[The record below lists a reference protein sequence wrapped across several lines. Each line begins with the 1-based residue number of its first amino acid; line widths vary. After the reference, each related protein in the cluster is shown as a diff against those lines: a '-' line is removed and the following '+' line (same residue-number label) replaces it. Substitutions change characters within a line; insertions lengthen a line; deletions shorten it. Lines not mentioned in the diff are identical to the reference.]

1 MPDALIWTAFAM
13 GLAGGPHCLAMC
25 AAPCGAIIGGTGP
38 RARRDRPDGPRVQ
51 WMAVAPASGAHAVSG
66 SGTETVACSGSD
78 GPGGTAA
85 RAAWFHLARLAG
97 YALAGATAAL
107 AMDRLAWLT
116 QQSAALRPVWT
127 LLHVGMLAWGVLM
140 ALQARQ
146 PVWVERAGRAAW
158 ARLGPAVRAPGG
170 AAAAGL
176 AWALMPCGLLYS
188 ALLVAAL
195 GGGALQGAAA
205 MAAFGVG
212 GGAWLL
218 CGAWAWRRLRSRVD
232 AARATWGTRIAGVL
246 LAAVAGWALWMD
258 AAHRSMELW
267 CR

>member
-25 AAPCGAIIGGTGP
+25 AAPCGAIIGGADAG
-38 RARRDRPDGPRVQ
+38 AGRRDGLRVQ
-51 WMAVAPASGAHAVSG
+51 WMAVAPVAGPQTGGAAG
-66 SGTETVACSGSD
+66 ARAGIA
-78 GPGGTAA
+78 GPGGGVV

-116 QQSAALRPVWT
+116 QQSAALRPAWT
-127 LLHVGMLAWGVLM
+127 LLHVAMLAWGVLM

-146 PVWVERAGRAAW
+146 PAWVERAGRSAW
-158 ARLGPAVRAPGG
+158 ARLGPVVRAPGG
-170 AAAAGL
+170 VAAAGL

-195 GGGALQGAAA
+195 GGGAAQGAAA
-205 MAAFGVG
+205 MAAFGLGSGLWLVG
-212 GGAWLL
+212 GS
-218 CGAWAWRRLRSRVD
+218 WAWRRLRSRVD

-258 AAHRSMELW
+258 TARRAMELW

>member
-1 MPDALIWTAFAM
+1 MPDALVWTAFAM

-25 AAPCGAIIGGTGP
+25 AAPCAALIGGPGRSAAAEGAP
-38 RARRDRPDGPRVQ
+38 VR
-51 WMAVAPASGAHAVSG
+51 WMAVPV
-66 SGTETVACSGSD
+66 
-78 GPGGTAA
+78 GGGGAA
-85 RAAWFHLARLAG
+85 RAALPPGGAPPATAVRTAYFHLARLAG
-97 YALAGATAAL
+97 YATAGAAAAL

-127 LLHVGMLAWGVLM
+127 LLHVGMLAWGLLM

-146 PVWVERAGRAAW
+146 PAWVERAGRAVW
-158 ARLGPAVRAPGG
+158 ARIGPRVRAPGG
-170 AAAAGL
+170 VAAAGL

-195 GGGALQGAAA
+195 GGSPWRGAAA

-212 GGAWLL
+212 GMLWLV
-218 CGAWAWRRLRSRVD
+218 GGTWAWRRLRSRVD
-232 AARATWGTRIAGVL
+232 AARATWGTRVAGAL
-246 LAAVAGWALWMD
+246 LVAVAAWALWMD
-258 AAHRSMELW
+258 VWHHTMEMW

>member
-25 AAPCGAIIGGTGP
+25 AAPCGAVIGGADAGAGA
-38 RARRDRPDGPRVQ
+38 ARRDGPRVQ
-51 WMAVAPASGAHAVSG
+51 WMAVAPAAGPQAGGAAG
-66 SGTETVACSGSD
+66 ARTAIAAATGTA
-78 GPGGTAA
+78 GTAA

-116 QQSAALRPVWT
+116 QQSAALRPAWT
-127 LLHVGMLAWGVLM
+127 LLHVAMLAWGVLM

-146 PVWVERAGRAAW
+146 PAWVERAGRTVW
-158 ARLGPAVRAPGG
+158 ARLGPVVRAPGG

-195 GGGALQGAAA
+195 GGGAVQGAAA
-205 MAAFGVG
+205 MAAFGLGGGLWLVG
-212 GGAWLL
+212 GS
-218 CGAWAWRRLRSRVD
+218 WAWRRLRSRMD
-232 AARATWGTRIAGVL
+232 AVRATWGTRIAGVL

-258 AAHRSMELW
+258 TAHRAAELW

>member
-25 AAPCGAIIGGTGP
+25 AAPCGAIIGGGASGEG
-38 RARRDRPDGPRVQ
+38 RERGNGPRVQ
-51 WMAVAPASGAHAVSG
+51 WMAVAPAAGPMADSGAV
-66 SGTETVACSGSD
+66 TCSGSVR
-78 GPGGTAA
+78 PGGTVV
-85 RAAWFHLARLAG
+85 RGAWFHLARLAG

-127 LLHVGMLAWGVLM
+127 LLHVGMLAWGVRM

-146 PVWVERAGRAAW
+146 PAWVERTGRAVW
-158 ARLGPAVRAPGG
+158 ARLGPVVRAPGG
-170 AAAAGL
+170 VAAAGL

-205 MAAFGVG
+205 MAAFGLGGGLWLVG
-212 GGAWLL
+212 GS
-218 CGAWAWRRLRSRVD
+218 WAWSRLRSRVD
-232 AARATWGTRIAGVL
+232 AVRATWGTRIAGLL

-258 AAHRSMELW
+258 AAHRAMELW